1 MPCELCLID
10 PSTHSFELITHHTTT
25 EKIHIF
31 YSSYKNIKDYSNSET
46 VIRHFEETFVP
57 IGKEPW
63 GWVIDCKY
71 LSAKH
76 MVHVSLFISIIKLLT
91 AKYSGTQRFIY
102 LINGGPITNTAI
114 LTCKPFI
121 KKTVYDAIV
130 RLYGTPLELFEQ
142 FKKLGWTVGE
152 VQPIIKRLQT
162 DY

>member
-1 MPCELCLID
+1 M
-10 PSTHSFELITHHTTT
+10 T
-25 EKIHIF
+25 ERIHVF

-63 GWVIDCKY
+63 GWVIDCKH
-71 LSAKH
+71 LSGKH
-76 MVHVSLFISIIKLLT
+76 MIHVSLFISVIKLLT

-114 LTCKPFI
+114 LTCKPFM

-130 RLYGTPLELFEQ
+130 RLYGTPLELFEE
-142 FKKLGWTVGE
+142 FKRQGWSVTE
-152 VQPIIKRLQT
+152 AEPIIRRIQK
-162 DY
+162 DYA